1 VTSSARTDPR
11 WTDSEPRLVELLRDE
26 ILAAPSK
33 RVTLARF
40 MQRALAEPG
49 LGYYATSQERPTRA
63 GDFLTAPELHP
74 FFGRC
79 LGRQLTEVW
88 QRLGEPAAFT
98 VQEHGAGRGTL
109 ADSVAAGLEADDS
122 RLINALRWDRVD
134 LPVQTQAAQPE
145 VDRDEPFDGVVLANE
160 FLDALPVHGVVARGG
175 VVLERY
181 VTWRYGWFS
190 EIEDEPSSPELAAH
204 LERDGVELA
213 DGQLAEI
220 GLAATAWVR
229 SVADCVRKGALLLI
243 DYGHAARE
251 LYGPR
256 RMAGTLLTYRRHAV
270 GEDPLVAIGH
280 QDLTAHVDLTAIE
293 RAAGEAGLD
302 RLGITTQAQFLV
314 ALGLGSV
321 LDELGRNP
329 GTRADSYLLARSSVA
344 RLLDPRHLGAFHV
357 LLFGR
362 GIALDSPLLGF
373 SEPRNGSAR
382 SGTGC

>member
-1 VTSSARTDPR
+1 M
-11 WTDSEPRLVELLRDE
+11 RDE

-33 RVTLARF
+33 RITLARF

-79 LGRQLTEVW
+79 LGRQLTDVR

-109 ADSVAAGLEADDS
+109 ADSVATGLEADDS
-122 RLINALRWDRVD
+122 RLINALRWDPVD
-134 LPVQTQAAQPE
+134 LPVPTPSAMPE
-145 VDRDEPFDGVVLANE
+145 VNRDEPFDGVVLANE
-160 FLDALPVHGVVARGG
+160 FLDALPVHGVVGRGG
-175 VVLERY
+175 VLRERY
-181 VTWRYGWFS
+181 VTWRYGWFA
-190 EIEDEPSSPELAAH
+190 EIEDEPSTPDLAAH
-204 LERDGVELA
+204 LERDGVQLA
-213 DGQLAEI
+213 DGQRAEI

-229 SVADCVRKGALLLI
+229 TVAGRMRRGALLLI
-243 DYGHAARE
+243 DYGHPARE

-256 RMAGTLLTYRRHAV
+256 RMAGTLLTYRGHAV
-270 GEDPLVAIGH
+270 GEDPLVAIGR

-302 RLGITTQAQFLV
+302 RLGAATQAHFLV
-314 ALGLGSV
+314 ALGLGGV

-329 GTRADSYLLARSSVA
+329 TTRADSYLLARSSVA

-362 GIALDSPLLGF
+362 GISPDPPLRGF

-382 SGTGC
+382 SGTAC